1 MPRATARG
9 NITLRQSR
17 PASIGTGV
25 TVSLSAMCL
34 WAVHG
39 IERLRR
45 RRAERQA
52 RAWLLQLTSGRA
64 TTDDARAFRQWCHQA
79 TRHRIAFA
87 RTRDQWMRL
96 NAAAGSRLTVPPHT
110 VSHDDRCPPADADC

>member
-1 MPRATARG
+1 
-9 NITLRQSR
+9 
-17 PASIGTGV
+17 
-25 TVSLSAMCL
+25 MCL